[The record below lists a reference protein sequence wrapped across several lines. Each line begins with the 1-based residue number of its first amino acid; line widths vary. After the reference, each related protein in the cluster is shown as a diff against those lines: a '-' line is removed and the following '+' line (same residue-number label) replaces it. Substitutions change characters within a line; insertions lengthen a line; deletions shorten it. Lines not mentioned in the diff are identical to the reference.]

1 MEEKKRIR
9 KSPSPMEDPN
19 PIMNNTS
26 SEEEFTDE
34 RINQIVWGWD
44 SVDKAAAEVFAS
56 VHRTLLEGVPVF
68 LYKNT
73 TTKSDLCQVVVV
85 RNIDEQTGKLS
96 DDYGMGMITAGFSVL
111 YPHLPIEYLE
121 SDLLSDLEKYK
132 VDKKI
137 INTYVSIINALKK

>member
-56 VHRTLLEGVPVF
+56 IHRTLLEGVPVF

-73 TTKSDLCQVVVV
+73 NTKSDLCQVVVV

>member
-1 MEEKKRIR
+1 
-9 KSPSPMEDPN
+9 MEDPN

-56 VHRTLLEGVPVF
+56 IHRTLLEGVPVF

-73 TTKSDLCQVVVV
+73 NTKSDLCQVVVV

-137 INTYVSIINALKK
+137 INTYVSIINTLKK

>member
-1 MEEKKRIR
+1 
-9 KSPSPMEDPN
+9 MEDPN

-26 SEEEFTDE
+26 SEEELTDE

>member
-1 MEEKKRIR
+1 
-9 KSPSPMEDPN
+9 MEDPN

-34 RINQIVWGWD
+34 RVNQIVWGWD

>member
-1 MEEKKRIR
+1 
-9 KSPSPMEDPN
+9 MEDPN

-26 SEEEFTDE
+26 SEEELTDE

-44 SVDKAAAEVFAS
+44 SVDKAAAEVFVS

>member
-1 MEEKKRIR
+1 
-9 KSPSPMEDPN
+9 MEDPN

>member
-73 TTKSDLCQVVVV
+73 NTKSDLCQVVVV

>member
-1 MEEKKRIR
+1 
-9 KSPSPMEDPN
+9 MEDPN

-85 RNIDEQTGKLS
+85 RNINEQTGKLS

>member
-1 MEEKKRIR
+1 
-9 KSPSPMEDPN
+9 MEDPN

-56 VHRTLLEGVPVF
+56 IHRTLLEGVPVF

-73 TTKSDLCQVVVV
+73 NTKSDLCQVVVV

-111 YPHLPIEYLE
+111 Y
-121 SDLLSDLEKYK
+121 DLLSDLEKYK

>member
-137 INTYVSIINALKK
+137 INTYISIINALKK